1 MNNNLKNY
9 TQQPSPEVWNKIQHT
24 LRRRTLRRQI
34 CTAAIGFTLVAAAV
48 AGVMLWPKAE
58 QQPVQLTAKQS
69 TMPKAVV
76 VPEIAEIPAL
86 PTETPMRKNVDS
98 QSETVPVALHAES
111 SPVTAVAPTLEK
123 IAQPEPIAVVA
134 QATQPVAVPAA
145 LPPVASTMITASLA
159 EVADNAPATPSK
171 PAPAKATSSNV
182 SEDTILWIPNIFMP
196 ASDDADLVVFRPRL
210 NKKDETVSKYKMTIF
225 NRSGQ
230 MVFVSNDISYGWDGT
245 YRGVEQPQA
254 AYVYVINYMDAKG
267 LRHQRKG
274 TVTLVR

>member
-69 TMPKAVV
+69 TMPTAVV
-76 VPEIAEIPAL
+76 APEIAEE
-86 PTETPMRKNVDS
+86 PTSPTVAPMRKNVDS
-98 QSETVPVALHAES
+98 QSEPVALRAES
-111 SPVTAVAPTLEK
+111 SPVTSVVPTLER

-134 QATQPVAVPAA
+134 QATQSDAVPAA
-145 LPPVASTMITASLA
+145 QPPAASTMITASHA

-225 NRSGQ
+225 TRSGQ